1 MARLIWCTNFKAASF
16 TVRCSGDCLRRH
28 GYVCPYGTR
37 VLLPAFSSST
47 YHPAPET
54 GLSFNLRSRKM
65 ICYRITLVSLVLL
78 VMAFLPVTAFAQL
91 QAGNL
96 YGTVLLEEDP
106 LPLPGVMITLQ
117 GQGAPQVQITNDQG
131 HFRFLDLPAGV
142 YSLVAS
148 LEGFSTIQYANIVIN
163 IGRNTHIEILMGQSR

>member
-1 MARLIWCTNFKAASF
+1 
-16 TVRCSGDCLRRH
+16 
-28 GYVCPYGTR
+28 
-37 VLLPAFSSST
+37 
-47 YHPAPET
+47 
-54 GLSFNLRSRKM
+54 M
-65 ICYRITLVSLVLL
+65 ICYRITLVSIVLL
-78 VMAFLPVTAFAQL
+78 VMAFLPVTPFAQL

-96 YGTVLLEEDP
+96 YGTVLFEEDP

-142 YSLVAS
+142 YSLVAR

-163 IGRNTHIEILMGQSR
+163 IGRNTQIEILMGQSR